1 MLPQVI
7 VLNGASSS
15 GKSTLAR
22 GLQERLPEQ
31 YLYFGIDHVLSA
43 LPQSDWQRMCRGE
56 QITRPGYDWAKL
68 VRGYHYCLPALLQA
82 GNRLIID
89 NGWCERDEKRELLTE
104 LAGYACVLVAVRCD
118 PAIAQTREAVRGDR
132 ASGLAA
138 WEAPRVHADWVYDLE
153 VDTGI
158 RTADDCA
165 DELAARLLEA
175 RHWRAAA
182 DSLEV
187 LNLG

>member
-7 VLNGASSS
+7 VLNGCSSA
-15 GKSTLAR
+15 GKSSLAR
-22 GLQERLPEQ
+22 ALQERLPEQ
-31 YLYFGIDHVLSA
+31 YLYFGIDQVLAA

-56 QITRPGYDWAKL
+56 AITRAGYDWATL
-68 VRGYHYCLPALLQA
+68 VRGYHFCLPGLLQA

-104 LAGYACVLVAVRCD
+104 LAGYAIVLIAVHCD
-118 PAIAQTREAVRGDR
+118 PDIAGARESARGDR

-138 WEAPRVHADWVYDLE
+138 WEAPRVHADWVYDLN
-153 VDTGI
+153 VDTGVND
-158 RTADDCA
+158 AEACA
-165 DELAARLLEA
+165 DALAARLVET
-175 RHWRAAA
+175 RHWGAAA
-182 DSLEV
+182 DSLER

>member
-7 VLNGASSS
+7 VLNGCSSS
-15 GKSTLAR
+15 GKSSLAR
-22 GLQERLPEQ
+22 ALQERLPEQ
-31 YLYFGIDHVLSA
+31 YLYFGIDQVLAA
-43 LPQSDWQRMCRGE
+43 LPHSDWLRMCRGE
-56 QITRPGYDWAKL
+56 PITRTGYDWAAL
-68 VRGYHYCLPALLQA
+68 VRGYHFCLPGLLQA

-104 LAGYACVLVAVRCD
+104 LAGYTTVLVAVHCD
-118 PAIAQTREAVRGDR
+118 PAIASAREAARGDR
-132 ASGLAA
+132 AAGLAA
-138 WEAPRVHADWVYDLE
+138 WESPRVHAGWEYDLD

-158 RTADDCA
+158 DGAEACA
-165 DELAARLLEA
+165 DVLAGRLVEA

-182 DSLEV
+182 DSLER